1 MNAQLLEIEPKEL
14 KFQFILKKQ
23 CSCSVTLTNNT
34 NQYVAFKVK
43 TTSPKKYCV
52 RPNVGI
58 VMPKSTYNFTVTM
71 QAQREAPPDMICR
84 DKFLIQSTVVPE
96 GTTDENITSATFVK
110 DSGRYIE
117 ENKLKVA
124 LISPPHSPV
133 LSPINGKMNQEM
145 GYDRVG
151 IPAPLPMVLESK
163 MINVEDLKPTKDVDW
178 RPRKDTYYEEE
189 LKPKT
194 DAELNPSKDMFF
206 EEELK
211 PKKEA
216 ELKPSKD
223 TYYEEELKPKKDTE
237 LKPSKDKLY
246 KETLK
251 PMKEAEPKPSKD
263 MIYEEELK
271 PKKDAELKPNKD
283 MIYEEELKP
292 KKDAGLK
299 PMKDVIGD
307 DFNLIKETDLK
318 LKNNSFNSKELK
330 PVKDL
335 ESKPMDDILD
345 TKELKTVRV
354 KEFNGLK
361 DDEVKTLKTV
371 EDLKFAKDVDEMK
384 LKLNDLEFKLG
395 KAEAI
400 ISKLTE
406 ERSLS
411 TQERKAL
418 QEELAV
424 LRKKSDVRRV
434 QVGFPFLFVIM
445 VALVSVFLGYHT
457 HH

>member
-14 KFQFILKKQ
+14 KFRFILKKQ

-34 NQYVAFKVK
+34 NQHVVFKVK

-58 VMPKSTYNFTVTM
+58 VMPKSTYEFSVTM
-71 QAQREAPPDMICR
+71 QAQREAPPDMVCR
-84 DKFLIQSTVVPE
+84 DKFLIQSTVVPA

-133 LSPINGKMNQEM
+133 LSP
-145 GYDRVG
+145 
-151 IPAPLPMVLESK
+151 LPMVAKEA
-163 MINVEDLKPTKDVDW
+163 LKPIK
-178 RPRKDTYYEEE
+178 EAE
-189 LKPKT
+189 LK
-194 DAELNPSKDMFF
+194 PSKDMIC

-223 TYYEEELKPKKDTE
+223 MFYE
-237 LKPSKDKLY
+237 
-246 KETLK
+246 ETLK
-251 PMKEAEPKPSKD
+251 PMKEAELKPSKD

-271 PKKDAELKPNKD
+271 PQKEAELKPSKE
-283 MIYEEELKP
+283 MFYEETLKP
-292 KKDAGLK
+292 TKESGLK
-299 PMKDVIGD
+299 PMKVVIGED
-307 DFNLIKETDLK
+307 LNLIKETDLK
-318 LKNNSFNSKELK
+318 PKNDSFNSKELK
-330 PVKDL
+330 PVQDV
-335 ESKPMDDILD
+335 ESKPMEDILD
-345 TKELKTVRV
+345 TEELKTVRE
-354 KEFNGLK
+354 KEFNALK

-371 EDLKFAKDVDEMK
+371 EDLKFAKDVEEMK

-395 KAEAI
+395 KAEAT
-400 ISKLTE
+400 ISKLTQG
-406 ERSLS
+406 RSLS
-411 TQERKAL
+411 THERKAL
-418 QEELAV
+418 QEELAL
-424 LRKKSDVRRV
+424 LRKKSDVKRV
-434 QVGFPFLFVIM
+434 EVGFPFLFVCM

>member
-14 KFQFILKKQ
+14 KFRFILKKQ

-34 NQYVAFKVK
+34 NQHVVFKVK

-58 VMPKSTYNFTVTM
+58 VMPKSTYEFSVTM
-71 QAQREAPPDMICR
+71 QAQREAPPDMVCR
-84 DKFLIQSTVVPE
+84 DKFLIQSTVVPA

-124 LISPPHSPV
+124 KV
-133 LSPINGKMNQEM
+133 E
-145 GYDRVG
+145 
-151 IPAPLPMVLESK
+151 ESK
-163 MINVEDLKPTKDVDW
+163 MINVEDLNPTKDLDW
-178 RPRKDTYYEEE
+178 RPRKDMYYEEE
-189 LKPKT
+189 LKPKK
-194 DAELNPSKDMFF
+194 DAELKPSKDMFY

-223 TYYEEELKPKKDTE
+223 MFYE
-237 LKPSKDKLY
+237 
-246 KETLK
+246 ETLK
-251 PMKEAEPKPSKD
+251 PMKEAELKPSKD

-271 PKKDAELKPNKD
+271 PQKEAELKPSKE
-283 MIYEEELKP
+283 MFYEETLKP
-292 KKDAGLK
+292 TKESGLK
-299 PMKDVIGD
+299 PMKVVIGED
-307 DFNLIKETDLK
+307 LNLIKETDLK
-318 LKNNSFNSKELK
+318 PKNDSFNSKELK
-330 PVKDL
+330 PVQDV
-335 ESKPMDDILD
+335 ESKPMEDILD
-345 TKELKTVRV
+345 TEELKTVRE
-354 KEFNGLK
+354 KEFNALK

-371 EDLKFAKDVDEMK
+371 EDLKFAKDVEEMK

-395 KAEAI
+395 KAEAT
-400 ISKLTE
+400 ISKLTQG
-406 ERSLS
+406 RSLS
-411 TQERKAL
+411 THERKAL
-418 QEELAV
+418 QEELAL
-424 LRKKSDVRRV
+424 LRKKSDVKRV
-434 QVGFPFLFVIM
+434 EVGFPFLFVCM